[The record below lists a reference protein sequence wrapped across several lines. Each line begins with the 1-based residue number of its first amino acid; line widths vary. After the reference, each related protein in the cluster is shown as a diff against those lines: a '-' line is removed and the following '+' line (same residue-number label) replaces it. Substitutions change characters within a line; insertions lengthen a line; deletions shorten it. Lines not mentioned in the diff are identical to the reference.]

1 MQMQCNFEGKHN
13 RKTMGTTSKA
23 LSLLELFSRST
34 AQIGLSDM
42 ARCAGFNKATTH
54 RLLTELA
61 NFGFVEQLDASREYR
76 LGPAFLRLA
85 ALREATVPLREI
97 ASDVLNNLSRT
108 TGETTHMS
116 QLQGHTLSTLA
127 YAYSDAHGT
136 QVRMEDAT
144 ALMLHAT
151 SSGLAVLAFSPPE
164 FVDQRL
170 QAPLK
175 ARTSETVTDANQ
187 IRALLPKIRKQGYA
201 VSVGGFELDV
211 YSHAVPLFDA
221 NSRCTGA
228 IAVAAPTTRMDD
240 ALKTTIQNAL
250 FQHTNRLTRLLGGFT
265 PPDFPT
271 GETP

>member
-1 MQMQCNFEGKHN
+1 
-13 RKTMGTTSKA
+13 MGTTSKA
-23 LSLLELFSRST
+23 LSLLALFSRSSP
-34 AQIGLSDM
+34 QIGLSDM
-42 ARCAGFNKATTH
+42 ARRAGFNKATTY

-61 NFGFVEQLDASREYR
+61 EFGFVEQIGSSREYR

-97 ASDVLNNLSRT
+97 ASSVLHDLSHA

-116 QLQGHTLSTLA
+116 LLEGHRLTTLA

-164 FVDQRL
+164 FVDQQL

-175 ARTSETVTDANQ
+175 ARTAQTVTNPAQ
-187 IRALLPKIRKQGYA
+187 IRALLPEIRQRGYA

-228 IAVAAPTTRMDD
+228 VAVAAPTTRMDD
-240 ALKTTIQNAL
+240 TLKTVIRRAL
-250 FQHTNRLTRLLGGFT
+250 FYHTNRLTRLLGGFT
-265 PPDFPT
+265 PSGFPT
-271 GETP
+271 GETA